1 MTDSEISWTQ
11 LFKDKDIPDNLLD
24 NLQAKVMTQIFA
36 QPVDFEEALLLVQR
50 RRWGLVLGGSIL
62 AAGLLL
68 LGLLW
73 LAGMGALW
81 QFFVPKLNLLVSMVK
96 GMELIYQ
103 EYSWALAGATVIL
116 LMCITEIRTPS
127 AN

>member
-24 NLQAKVMTQIFA
+24 NLQAKVMAQIFA
-36 QPVDFEEALLLVQR
+36 QPVDFEEALLVQR

>member
-1 MTDSEISWTQ
+1 M
-11 LFKDKDIPDNLLD
+11 
-24 NLQAKVMTQIFA
+24 AQIFA
-36 QPVDFEEALLLVQR
+36 QPVDFEEALLLAQR
-50 RRWGLVLGGSIL
+50 RRWGLVLGLGGSIL
-62 AAGLLL
+62 VAGLLL

-73 LAGMGALW
+73 LTGMGALW

-96 GMELIYQ
+96 GMELIWQ
-103 EYSWALAGATVIL
+103 EYSWALTGVTVIL